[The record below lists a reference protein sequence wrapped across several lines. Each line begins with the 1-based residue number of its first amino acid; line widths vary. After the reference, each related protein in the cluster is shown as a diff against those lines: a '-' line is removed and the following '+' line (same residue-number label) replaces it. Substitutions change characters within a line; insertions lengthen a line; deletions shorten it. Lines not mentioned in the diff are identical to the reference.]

1 MCTLKLTVEYDGT
14 RYCGWQR
21 QKEGLSIQALLEEKL
36 SRLVQERVTVIGS
49 GRTDAGVH
57 ALGQAAHVQISKP
70 IAIHQLL
77 RGVNSL
83 LPGDIAVREIV
94 AADPHFHARYD
105 AKSKVYLYRICNR
118 PVRSPLEDRY
128 SWGICY
134 PLAVA
139 AMQEAASYFQGTHDF
154 TSVSSAQSEVRER
167 IRTVKMIAVTAK
179 GDGMLEVLI
188 EADGFLRHMVR
199 TIVGT

>member
-94 AADPHFHARYD
+94 AADPH
-105 AKSKVYLYRICNR
+105 STPVMMQKVKYT
-118 PVRSPLEDRY
+118 
-128 SWGICY
+128 
-134 PLAVA
+134 
-139 AMQEAASYFQGTHDF
+139 F
-154 TSVSSAQSEVRER
+154 
-167 IRTVKMIAVTAK
+167 IAYVTAPF
-179 GDGMLEVLI
+179 VLP
-188 EADGFLRHMVR
+188 
-199 TIVGT
+199 